1 MNQTAISF
9 LPTKAPK
16 GRKRIAHGNA
26 LGSTNTHPT
35 APTGLHT
42 TAQGNALGRTNT
54 HPTAPTGLSTI
65 AQGNA
70 LGMHPTAPRGLSTI
84 AEGNALGTASS
95 SPERATDHF
104 PLSPFQGLSN
114 YLIADQGRRFALPL
128 AILFRPF
135 GAFSHRLSLSV
146 VVLLL
151 LTVQTL
157 AQVPNYGDIS
167 VKVET
172 LHTSDVGEGY
182 GEYRATIINFS
193 TKQSHKVT
201 VSLPS
206 FSYDDSGAGI
216 REVRRTVEIAPQSTA
231 TLSLFSPAFSS
242 FGSTAVITI
251 DGERQ
256 KEDVA
261 ITYDK
266 LGVTSGRSSAISLLL
281 SQNIFKTNLFSAA
294 NVEQALKDSSGQ
306 WQVSTQSHDFPVPE
320 WSQNW
325 MSYARFNGILLSAE
339 ELSAAPEAVRMAL
352 LHYVE
357 RGGMLIVSGNWQ
369 PPGQWLAR
377 RGAFKDE
384 PVKEDENDSEAEA
397 PPKPAPNSKPQP
409 DLPIYYVGFGSILT
423 TGAVDPKAISVNQW
437 KGIKQELSAS
447 RLTVNDFASLANI
460 NQDFK
465 VVEKFGVPVRGLFAL
480 MLLFVIVIGPVNLL
494 WLAKLKRK
502 IWMLWTIPAISLL
515 TCLIVAGYSLFGEGW
530 NATARTEALTI
541 LDETAHRATTIAW
554 TGFYSPITPSDGL
567 HFGYDTELIPQL
579 PSYFDYRRRI
589 PERTLDWTNDQHLE
603 SGWVAARIPAFF
615 KLRKTEARRERLNIR
630 QFGNEATLVNG
641 LGADIAQIWWADASG
656 KIHAAEN
663 IAAGA
668 QGSLKPTELKAAGVP
683 GSLRETYSGDWL
695 EKFKAIGNKP
705 QQVLMPNSYL
715 AVLNSAP
722 FVEEGLK
729 TVKTR
734 TARNLVY
741 GVGGER

>member
-1 MNQTAISF
+1 M
-9 LPTKAPK
+9 P
-16 GRKRIAHGNA
+16 
-26 LGSTNTHPT
+26 
-35 APTGLHT
+35 
-42 TAQGNALGRTNT
+42 
-54 HPTAPTGLSTI
+54 
-65 AQGNA
+65 
-70 LGMHPTAPRGLSTI
+70 M
-84 AEGNALGTASS
+84 
-95 SPERATDHF
+95 
-104 PLSPFQGLSN
+104 
-114 YLIADQGRRFALPL
+114 L
-128 AILFRPF
+128 A
-135 GAFSHRLSLSV
+135 
-146 VVLLL
+146 
-151 LTVQTL
+151 L
-157 AQVPNYGDIS
+157 AQIPNYGEIS

-182 GEYRATIINFS
+182 GEYRATITNYS

-201 VSLPS
+201 VSLPNY
-206 FSYDDSGAGI
+206 SYDDSGAGLK
-216 REVRRTVEIAPQSTA
+216 EVRRTVELAPQSTA
-231 TLSLFSPAFSS
+231 TFAVSSPAFSS
-242 FGSTAVITI
+242 FGGTAEITI
-251 DGERQ
+251 DGEKQ
-256 KEDVA
+256 KDDVK
-261 ITYDK
+261 ISYDK
-266 LGVTSGRSSAISLLL
+266 LGVTSGRSNATSLLL
-281 SQNIFKTNLFSAA
+281 SQNIFKANLLSAA
-294 NVEQALKDSSGQ
+294 NIEQALKDTGGQ
-306 WQVSTQSHDFPVPE
+306 WLVSTQAYDFPVSE

-325 MSYARFNGILLSAE
+325 MSYARYSGITLSAE
-339 ELSAAPEAVRMAL
+339 ELNAAPEAVRMAL

-357 RGGMLIVSGNWQ
+357 RGGMLIVSGNYQ
-369 PPGQWLAR
+369 PPEQWLTR
-377 RGAFKDE
+377 RGALKDE
-384 PVKEDENDSEAEA
+384 PVKDDEDESNSEA

-409 DLPIYYVGFGSILT
+409 DLPVYYIGFGSILA
-423 TGAVDPKAISVNQW
+423 TGAVDPKAISFNQW
-437 KGIKQELSAS
+437 KWIRHELSAT
-447 RLTVNDFASLANI
+447 RLTVNDYSSLATI

-480 MLLFVIVIGPVNLL
+480 MLLFVIAIGPVNLL

-515 TCLIVAGYSLFGEGW
+515 TCLVVAGYSLFGEGW

-579 PSYFDYRRRI
+579 PSYFDYRRRF

-603 SGWVAARIPAFF
+603 SGWIVARIPAFF

-630 QFGNEATLVNG
+630 QSGNAATLVNG
-641 LGADIAQIWWADASG
+641 LGAEIAQVWWADANG

-668 QGSLKPTELKAAGVP
+668 QA
-683 GSLRETYSGDWL
+683 SLRPTDLKTAGMPRGLREAYSGDWL

-705 QQVLMPNSYL
+705 QEVLMPNNYL

-729 TVKTR
+729 NVKTR